1 MSRHNYVLYICNQL
15 YFIVILIVMEEKTYF
30 APAKRSSE
38 EEIIQENQA
47 VSLLEQFAAT
57 FGAMTGIGAILNI
70 NRQIIYAN
78 KEFLE
83 FIGLNSLEPVLGK
96 RPGEVVSCIHSKE
109 EAGGCG
115 TSMSCAYCGAV
126 NAIMESQKT
135 QRKTERET
143 TISSII
149 NGKQVSI
156 DLNVTSTPINL
167 GGQVFYVLSLKDT
180 SSEKKLLALERVFFH
195 DLLNTAGGLNGLLT
209 ILKMGTDPAESHELI
224 CKSEEASQS
233 IIDEI
238 MSFRQLRAAE
248 KGDIQMKIEEL
259 NSIEFINTTIGR
271 IASHEVGQNKQILL
285 DNNSADINFQSDR
298 ILLQRVL
305 INLLKNALESTLPGG
320 NVVVGFECEGQ
331 RIKLWV
337 RNSGVIPSDV
347 QMQIFQRSFSTKGKG
362 RGIGTYSIRLLT
374 ENYLKGKA
382 GFVSNETEGTIF
394 SVELYKYFPS

>member
-1 MSRHNYVLYICNQL
+1 
-15 YFIVILIVMEEKTYF
+15 MEEKTYF

-38 EEIIQENQA
+38 DEIMKENQA
-47 VSLLEQFAAT
+47 ISLLEQFAET
-57 FGAMTGIGAILNI
+57 FGAMSGIGAILNI

-78 KEFLE
+78 NEFLE

-109 EAGGCG
+109 ETGGCG

-126 NAIMESQKT
+126 NAIVESQKT
-135 QRKTERET
+135 QRRTERET

-149 NGKQVSI
+149 DGKQVSI

-167 GGQVFYVLSLKDT
+167 GGKIFYVLSLKDT

-224 CKSEEASQS
+224 CKSEEASQN

-248 KGDIQMKIEEL
+248 KGDIQVKIEEV

-285 DNNSADINFQSDR
+285 DNNSADINFQTDR

-305 INLLKNALESTLPGG
+305 INLLKNALESTSPGG
-320 NVVVGFECEGQ
+320 KVDVGFEYDGQ
-331 RIKLWV
+331 RIRLWV

-382 GFVSNETEGTIF
+382 SFVSNEAEGTIF
-394 SVELYKYFPS
+394 SVELNIK